1 MDDISHSG
9 DEIRVVV
16 RAEAQA
22 EHFYVTLAS
31 ISDAVIATDAAGHV
45 TFLNGRAKALTGW

>member
-1 MDDISHSG
+1 MDDISQRE
-9 DEIRVVV
+9 DEIRVVI

-31 ISDAVIATDAAGHV
+31 IRDAVIATDEAGHV
-45 TFLNGRAKALTGW
+45 TFLNGRAKALTG